1 MEVDEEPHDV
11 QDGDFNPT
19 DIIWGGLGDDA
30 SSLASL
36 ALAVCRVRQ
45 W

>member
-19 DIIWGGLGDDA
+19 NIIWGGLGVSA
-30 SSLASL
+30 SGAS
-36 ALAVCRVRQ
+36 
-45 W
+45 